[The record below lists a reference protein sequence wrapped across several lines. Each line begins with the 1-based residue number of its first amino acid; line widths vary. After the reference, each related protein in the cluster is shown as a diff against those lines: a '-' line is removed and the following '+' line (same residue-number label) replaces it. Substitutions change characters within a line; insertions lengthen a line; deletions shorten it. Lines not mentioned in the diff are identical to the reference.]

1 MHQNSSSGNLRLVS
15 NLMFRL
21 LPAQILML
29 AIDAIN
35 SFVSSFF
42 ASNYLGLEA
51 MSAIGLYA
59 PFATLGSAV
68 CAVLTGG
75 ASILCGKYMGQNDYE
90 KVQKVFHLDLVLAAI
105 LGAVFMLVKLAIGI
119 FDLSGFLTTD
129 AAVRPALNRC
139 FIGMAIGNVP
149 YMISTQLP
157 VFLAL
162 ENQQRRMLQASL
174 LFTTVNLVLSA
185 LFVPVLHMGV
195 FGLAFACSVA
205 EFLLFYVMFR
215 YYLRPHSIFRLSLRQ
230 VSLSGSGE
238 LVKIGL
244 PGALSSV
251 YLTARG
257 FLINALLLAFVG
269 SVGVSAYGAA
279 ESLLSIFWAV
289 PSGMLIVSRMLISV
303 SVGEEDRRTLA
314 DIMRVMFRR
323 YLPLMGLISALLMA
337 FAVPLTRIYFR
348 DPTQPV
354 YAMTVSGMRILPL
367 SMPLALICIH
377 FICYAQT
384 SNKQVLVHLLS
395 LLDGVVNVV
404 LCTFFTIRYLGI
416 QSPYVACVFNGVVTT
431 VVVILYAWV
440 MLRYFPRNMEELMVI
455 PASFGAKDEER
466 MDLSVHSMED
476 VVSVSQQVIAFC
488 RSRGIDE
495 KRAYHAGLF
504 LEEMAGNVVSHGF
517 RKDNKKH
524 TVDIRVV
531 HKNDDL
537 ILRIRD
543 DCVPFNPEERKDLVD
558 PVDKIKNMGIRMVYK
573 AAKDVQYQNIVGLNV
588 LTIRI

>member
-1 MHQNSSSGNLRLVS
+1 MHQNSSSSNLRFVS
-15 NLMFRL
+15 SLMFRL

-29 AIDAIN
+29 AVSAIN

-59 PFATLGSAV
+59 PFSTLTNAV

-75 ASILCGKYMGQNDYE
+75 ASILCGKYMGRNDHE
-90 KVQKVFHLDLVLAAI
+90 KMQKVFNLDLVLAGV
-105 LGAVFMLVKLAIGI
+105 LGAVFMMMKLGIGL

-129 AAVRPALNRC
+129 AAVRPALNQV
-139 FIGMAIGNVP
+139 FIGVAIGNMP
-149 YMISTQLP
+149 FMINTQLP

-162 ENQQRRMLQASL
+162 ENQQKR
-174 LFTTVNLVLSA
+174 LFQGSILYAVLNIVLSI

-195 FGLAFACSVA
+195 FGLELACSVA
-205 EFLLFYVMFR
+205 DFALFYVLFR
-215 YYLRPHSIFRLSLRQ
+215 YFLRPRSVFRLSLRQ
-230 VSLSGSGE
+230 VPLAGSGE
-238 LVKIGL
+238 LIKIGL
-244 PGALSSV
+244 PGALSSIYQTV
-251 YLTARG
+251 RG

-269 SVGVSAYGAA
+269 SVAVSAYGAA
-279 ESLLSIFWAV
+279 NTLLSIFWAV
-289 PSGMLIVSRMLISV
+289 PNGMLIVSRMLISV
-303 SVGEEDRRTLA
+303 SVGEEDRRTLS

-323 YLPLMGLISALLMA
+323 FLPLMGLISALLIA
-337 FAVPLTRIYFR
+337 SAVPLTRIYFR
-348 DPTQPV
+348 DPAQPV
-354 YAMTVSGMRILPL
+354 YAMTVSGLRILPL
-367 SMPLALICIH
+367 SMPLSLICIH

-384 SNKQVLVHLLS
+384 SNKQFLVHLLS

-404 LCTFFTIRYLGI
+404 LFTFLTIRFLGI
-416 QSPYVACVFNGVVTT
+416 LSPYVANVFNGVVTT
-431 VVVILYAWV
+431 VVVIAYAWV
-440 MLRYFPRNMEELMVI
+440 MLRRFPRNMEELMVI

-466 MDLSVHSMED
+466 MDLTVRSMED
-476 VVSVSQQVIAFC
+476 VLTVSQQVIAFC
-488 RSRGIDE
+488 RGRGIDE

-573 AAKDVQYQNIVGLNV
+573 GAKDVQYQNIVGLNV